1 MRPSSM
7 AALSSKPTSCLTYQ
21 AHQIQLLHP
30 IKADRSCQIFL
41 QLVDGRHFCLR
52 KFVCLLRSEY
62 LLCMLSRCSADRQLK
77 SMVINIRNIYSGIKA
92 KHLVGF

>member
-41 QLVDGRHFCLR
+41 QLDISACENLYACYAQNISY
-52 KFVCLLRSEY
+52 VCFLDAQQTDNLNQWS
-62 LLCMLSRCSADRQLK
+62 
-77 SMVINIRNIYSGIKA
+77 
-92 KHLVGF
+92 